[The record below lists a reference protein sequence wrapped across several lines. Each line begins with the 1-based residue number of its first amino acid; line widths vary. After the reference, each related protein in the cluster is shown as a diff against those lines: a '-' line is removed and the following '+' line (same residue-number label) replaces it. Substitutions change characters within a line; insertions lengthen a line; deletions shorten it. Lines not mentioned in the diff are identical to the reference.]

1 MKIDVLGTA
10 FMAGFIFRYS
20 SDHDRRKSLIA
31 ANNSGGEN
39 VQFFGAV
46 RP

>member
-1 MKIDVLGTA
+1 MKIDVLGTT
-10 FMAGFIFRYS
+10 FMAGLIFRYS